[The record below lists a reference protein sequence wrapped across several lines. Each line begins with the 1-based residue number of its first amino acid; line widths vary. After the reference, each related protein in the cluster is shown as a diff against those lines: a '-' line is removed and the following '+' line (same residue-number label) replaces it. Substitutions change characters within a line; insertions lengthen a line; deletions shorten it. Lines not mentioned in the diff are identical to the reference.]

1 MDLKKAEVLVEKYYN
16 GETSPEEELQLREFF
31 RTAENVP
38 EHLMPDKELFS
49 LYSKAADEEVP
60 VDGFMK
66 NLERVIDSQ
75 SVTSLSARKS
85 VMYWISG
92 IAAGI
97 ALLLTSYFLLVNNPF
112 TDDRRQALK
121 DTYENPQ
128 LAYEETQKVLLYISQ
143 KMNKGTAPLSN
154 VSKLN
159 KPVQSIQNLK
169 KLETGMNQLQMLNLL
184 NNSKK
189 KNSIK

>member
-1 MDLKKAEVLVEKYYN
+1 MDLKKAEVLIEKYYN

-31 RTAENVP
+31 RTAENIP
-38 EHLMPDKELFS
+38 EHLMPEKELFS
-49 LYSKAADEEVP
+49 LYLKAADEEVP
-60 VDGFMK
+60 IHGYIK
-66 NLERVIDSQ
+66 NLERVIDSR
-75 SVTSLSARKS
+75 SVTSPGTRKS
-85 VMYWISG
+85 IIYRISG

-97 ALLLTSYFLLVNNPF
+97 ALLLTSYFLLVNKPF

-159 KPVQSIQNLK
+159 KPVQNIQNLK
-169 KLETGMNQLQMLNLL
+169 KLKTGMNQLQMLNLL
-184 NNSKK
+184 NNSEK
-189 KNSIK
+189 KNTIK